1 MLTRVVVKLNWMK
14 TSYVAVAN
22 FEVELLDIVMFV
34 LRAYYRLKLK
44 SVKDQSKLALYFA
57 QARAVVNDD
66 AQIFKVSFN
75 LFDRDGEC
83 EVT

>member
-34 LRAYYRLKLK
+34 LRA
-44 SVKDQSKLALYFA
+44 
-57 QARAVVNDD
+57 
-66 AQIFKVSFN
+66 
-75 LFDRDGEC
+75 
-83 EVT
+83 